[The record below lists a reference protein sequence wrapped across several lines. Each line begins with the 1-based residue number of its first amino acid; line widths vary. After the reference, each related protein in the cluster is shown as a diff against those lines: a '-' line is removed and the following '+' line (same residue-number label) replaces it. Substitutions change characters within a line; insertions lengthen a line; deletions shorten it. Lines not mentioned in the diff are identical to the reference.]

1 MEKLYFGL
9 LLLLFSAFA
18 SAQTDADALA
28 KQLQN
33 PIANLISLPIQG
45 NFDYGAGPADGRRM
59 ILNIQPVIPVSI
71 GDNWNLIT
79 RTIVPVISQNDAYG
93 RSGSQFGLGDIVATG
108 FFSPKNPTKGGLVW
122 GVGPVFLIP
131 TSTDELLGL
140 GNFGAGPSVVA
151 LTQKGSFT
159 LGGLVNHIWADDF
172 STTFLNPFLAK
183 NFTGGK
189 ALTLNTELTHNW
201 TNDAF
206 SGVVML
212 QGSKVFTIG
221 KQAVNAG
228 VAPRFHFGGGR
239 MADWGFRAVLVF
251 LFPK

>member
-1 MEKLYFGL
+1 ML
-9 LLLLFSAFA
+9 LGGIV

-45 NFDYGAGPADGRRM
+45 NFDYGVGPADGRRM

-71 GDNWNLIT
+71 SENWNLIT
-79 RTIVPVISQNDAYG
+79 RTIMPIISQNDVYG
-93 RSGSQFGLGDIVATG
+93 NSGSQFGLGDIVATG
-108 FFSPKNPTKGGLVW
+108 FFSPKEPTKGGLVW

-131 TSTDELLGL
+131 TTTDELLGL
-140 GNFGAGPSVVA
+140 GEFGAGPSAVA

-159 LGGLVNHIWADDF
+159 LGGLVNHIWADNF
-172 STTFLNPFLAK
+172 SATFINPFFAK
-183 NFTGGK
+183 NFKGGK
-189 ALTLNTELTHNW
+189 ALTLNTELTQNW
-201 TNDAF
+201 TSDAF
-206 SGVVML
+206 AGVIML

-228 VAPRFHFGGGR
+228 LGPRFHFGGGR
-239 MADWGFRAVLVF
+239 TADWGFRAVLVF

>member
-1 MEKLYFGL
+1 MKKIFFL
-9 LLLLFSAFA
+9 LMLSLGGIV

-28 KQLQN
+28 KELQN

-71 GDNWNLIT
+71 SENWNLIT
-79 RTIVPVISQNDAYG
+79 RTIMPIISQNDVFG
-93 RSGSQFGLGDIVATG
+93 KSGSQFGLGDIVASG
-108 FFSPKNPTKGGLVW
+108 FFSPKEPTKGGMVW
-122 GVGPVFLIP
+122 GVGPVFMIP
-131 TSTDELLGL
+131 TSTDDLLGV
-140 GNFGAGPSVVA
+140 GEFGAGPSAVA

-159 LGGLVNHIWADDF
+159 IGGLVNHIWADNF
-172 STTFLNPFLAK
+172 SATFLNPFFAR
-183 NFTGGK
+183 NFKGGR
-189 ALTLNTELTHNW
+189 ALTLNTEMTQNW
-201 TNDAF
+201 TNDVF

-212 QGSKVFTIG
+212 QGSQVFTIG

-228 VAPRFHFGGGR
+228 LAPRFHFGGGR
-239 MADWGFRAVLVF
+239 TADWGFRAVLVF

>member
-1 MEKLYFGL
+1 MLSLGGIV
-9 LLLLFSAFA
+9 

-28 KQLQN
+28 KELQN

-71 GDNWNLIT
+71 SENWNLIT
-79 RTIVPVISQNDAYG
+79 RTIMPIISQNDVFG
-93 RSGSQFGLGDIVATG
+93 KSGSQFGLGDIVASG
-108 FFSPKNPTKGGLVW
+108 FFSPKEPTKGGMVW
-122 GVGPVFLIP
+122 GVGPVFMIP
-131 TSTDELLGL
+131 TSTDDLLGV
-140 GNFGAGPSVVA
+140 GEFGAGPSAVA

-159 LGGLVNHIWADDF
+159 IGGLVNHIWADNF
-172 STTFLNPFLAK
+172 SATFLNPFFAR
-183 NFTGGK
+183 NFKGGR
-189 ALTLNTELTHNW
+189 ALTLNTEMTQNW

-212 QGSKVFTIG
+212 QGSQVFTIG

-228 VAPRFHFGGGR
+228 LAPRFHFGGGR
-239 MADWGFRAVLVF
+239 TADWGFRAVLVF

>member
-1 MEKLYFGL
+1 MKKIFFL
-9 LLLLFSAFA
+9 LLLLLGGIV

-45 NFDYGAGPADGRRM
+45 NFDYGVGPTDGRRM
-59 ILNIQPVIPVSI
+59 TLNIQPVIPVSI
-71 GDNWNLIT
+71 GENWNLIT
-79 RTIVPVISQNDAYG
+79 RTIMPIISQNDAFG
-93 RSGSQFGLGDIVATG
+93 NSGSQFGLGDIVATG
-108 FFSPKNPTKGGLVW
+108 FFSPKEPTKGGIVW

-131 TSTDELLGL
+131 TSTDQLLGL
-140 GNFGAGPSVVA
+140 GEFGAGPSAVA

-159 LGGLVNHIWADDF
+159 LGGLVNHIWADNF
-172 STTFLNPFLAK
+172 STTFFNPFFAK
-183 NFTGGK
+183 NFPGGK
-189 ALTLNTELTHNW
+189 AITLNTELTQNW

-221 KQAVNAG
+221 KQAVNAAL
-228 VAPRFHFGGGR
+228 APRIHFGGGR
-239 MADWGFRAVLVF
+239 TADWGFRALLIF

>member
-1 MEKLYFGL
+1 MKKIFFL
-9 LLLLFSAFA
+9 LMLSLGGIV

-28 KQLQN
+28 KELQN

-71 GDNWNLIT
+71 SENWNLIT
-79 RTIVPVISQNDAYG
+79 RTIMPIISQNDVFG
-93 RSGSQFGLGDIVATG
+93 KSGSQFGLGDIVASG
-108 FFSPKNPTKGGLVW
+108 FFSPKEPTKGGMVW
-122 GVGPVFLIP
+122 GVGPVFMIP
-131 TSTDELLGL
+131 TSTDDLLGV
-140 GNFGAGPSVVA
+140 GEFGAGPSAVA

-159 LGGLVNHIWADDF
+159 IGGLVNHIWADNF
-172 STTFLNPFLAK
+172 SATFLNPFFAR
-183 NFTGGK
+183 NFKGGR
-189 ALTLNTELTHNW
+189 ALTLNTEMTQNW

-212 QGSKVFTIG
+212 QGSQVFTIG

-228 VAPRFHFGGGR
+228 LAPRFHFGGGR
-239 MADWGFRAVLVF
+239 TADWGFRAVLVF